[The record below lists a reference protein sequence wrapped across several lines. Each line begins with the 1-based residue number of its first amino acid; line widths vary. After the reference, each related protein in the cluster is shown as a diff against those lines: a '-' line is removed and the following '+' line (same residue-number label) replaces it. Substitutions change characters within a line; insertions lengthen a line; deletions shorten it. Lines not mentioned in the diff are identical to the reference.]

1 MTDVRHWPGMRSE
14 YSWIP
19 AGESPGRTAPYQ
31 VGVSFSGHHGAVFEA
46 DGRTRQ
52 TDIPAGAV
60 FVNGAEEITWMRV
73 CEPTEAL
80 EIFPDLDLLGTQ
92 DLEPAWA
99 ARDGTVL
106 AVSSLL
112 KQVHATGSDLTDV
125 AASTLAHR
133 VCLHLREQY
142 GGHKTA
148 RPMGRLD
155 RATVDRI
162 AEYVDAELADGL
174 TLDRLAEVAR
184 MSPFHFARSFKATTG
199 LAPHQFVTARR
210 MDRAKALLLSS
221 RLAVTDIVY
230 AVGLS
235 NPGHFRRMFRRHLG
249 LNPGELRNTVSS
261 RNAVSSQNTVSS
273 RNSAR

>member
-1 MTDVRHWPGMRSE
+1 MTDVRRWPGMRSE

-31 VGVSFSGHHGAVFEA
+31 VGVSFTGHRGAVYEA
-46 DGRTRQ
+46 GGRTSQ

-60 FVNGAEEITWMRV
+60 FVNGAEELTWLRV
-73 CEPTEAL
+73 GETTEAL
-80 EIFPDLDLLGTQ
+80 EIYPDLDLLGT
-92 DLEPAWA
+92 DELAPARA

-112 KQVHATGSDLTDV
+112 KQVHATRSDLSDV

-142 GGHKTA
+142 AGHKVP
-148 RPMGRLD
+148 RRSGRLD
-155 RATVDRI
+155 RAVVDRI
-162 AEYVDAELADGL
+162 AEYVDAELSNEL

-210 MDRAKALLLSS
+210 MDRAKALLSS

-249 LNPGELRNTVSS
+249 LNPGELRNTGEL
-261 RNAVSSQNTVSS
+261 